1 VAPIPVDGDEA
12 LEMVEYWSEAAFG
25 LHDPEEQLMGA
36 FVLGI
41 IIIATSALSL
51 GWTLVLLWIPIA
63 LFWVGVF
70 RLLWGAAS

>member
-1 VAPIPVDGDEA
+1 MDGDEA

-41 IIIATSALSL
+41 IIIATS
-51 GWTLVLLWIPIA
+51 GRD
-63 LFWVGVF
+63 G
-70 RLLWGAAS
+70 